1 MKHPATFCATAIVAL
16 FAPQAFAANDVELP
30 TRDVPTVYTA
40 ESFVQF
46 APRTALEM
54 VERVPGFSIEDDDD
68 GSRGFGQ
75 ATGNVLINGQR
86 VSGKSNGAE
95 SALGRIATANVAR
108 IELLDG
114 TTLGIPGLSGQVV
127 NVITRDTSGVSGT
140 WHWKGRVREN
150 LPPTYN
156 DMALSLSGGTRAL
169 SWTMEA
175 ESTPER
181 GADAGPERIT
191 DAAGALIETRKED
204 YTHVAEYASLAGSL
218 AWKPV
223 GGAIA
228 NLSAKVGVYEPDD
241 KETSKL
247 FPVGDPEGRR
257 LYQGSED
264 EKTAELGA
272 DYAFDLGPGRLKAIT
287 LVRREESP
295 TTDRVRGGNLNGSN
309 MFDSIFTQTVYEGEY
324 ILRGEYAWVPA
335 PGRDWQVSLEGAFNF
350 LEAQSQLFAS
360 EGGAPPSE
368 IILPN
373 ANSRV
378 EEKRGELTVTH
389 GRALSKKV
397 SLQVSLGA
405 EMSELSQTGDAEN
418 VRRFTRPKGFA
429 SLSWQVDP
437 SLKLV
442 TRLDREVGQ
451 LDFFDFISS
460 VNLNQGNGSQG
471 NSEIVPEQSWK
482 VSLSAEKDFYDWGA
496 TTLTVF
502 GADIEDIVDR
512 VPIGTGDGPGNL
524 DSAWRVGADM
534 DATVKF
540 AKLGLAGTLLTFHG
554 EWRDSRVADPLTGLD
569 RPVNGDEVYY
579 FNAELRRDIPQT
591 DWAVGLFLE
600 SYNENEVYRLDE
612 KTHQGNQPA
621 FSYVYVENKDL
632 LGLTGTLTLGNIL
645 NQHDW
650 YWRETYA
657 PNRLGTLVTRE
668 ARSRDFGPIL
678 SFKLKGTF

>member
-1 MKHPATFCATAIVAL
+1 MKHPVPICASVFLALAAPNAI
-16 FAPQAFAANDVELP
+16 AAEAVEAN
-30 TRDVPTVYTA
+30 TGETPTVYIPENFA
-40 ESFVQF
+40 QF

-54 VERVPGFSIEDDDD
+54 VERIPGFSIDDDDD

-95 SALGRIATANVAR
+95 SALGRIAIANVAR
-108 IELLDG
+108 VELLDG
-114 TTLGIPGLSGQVV
+114 TALGIPGLSGQVV
-127 NVITRDTSGVSGT
+127 NVITRETGGVSGT

-156 DMALSLSGGTRAL
+156 DMALSLSGGKGAV
-169 SWTMEA
+169 SWTVEA
-175 ESTPER
+175 ESAPER

-191 DAAGALIETRKED
+191 DATGALIETRKED
-204 YTHVAEYASLAGSL
+204 YTHAAEYASLAGSL

-223 GGAIA
+223 GGNIA
-228 NLSAKVGVYEPDD
+228 NFSAKIGTYEPDD
-241 KETSKL
+241 KEISKL
-247 FPVGDPEGRR
+247 FPVGGLEGRR
-257 LYQGSED
+257 LFQGSED
-264 EKTAELGA
+264 EKTVELSA
-272 DYAFDLGPGRLKAIT
+272 DYAFDLGPGRLKTIT
-287 LVRREESP
+287 LARREESP
-295 TTDRVRGGNLNGSN
+295 TTDRVRGGNLDGANA
-309 MFDSIFTQTVYEGEY
+309 FDSLFNQTVYEGEY

-360 EGGAPPSE
+360 EGGAPLAE
-368 IILPN
+368 IFLPN

-378 EEKRGELTVTH
+378 EEQRGELTVTH
-389 GRALSKKV
+389 GRALSKSV

-418 VRRFTRPKGFA
+418 VRTFTRPKGFA

-471 NSEIVPEQSWK
+471 NSDIVPEQVWK
-482 VSLSAEKDFYDWGA
+482 ISVSAEKDFHDWGA
-496 TTLTVF
+496 ATLTMF
-502 GADIEDIVDR
+502 GSDIEDIVDR

-524 DSAWRVGADM
+524 DSAWRVGADL

-540 AKLGLAGTLLTFHG
+540 AKLGLTGTQLTFHG
-554 EWRDSRVADPLTGLD
+554 EWRDSRVADPLTGVD
-569 RPVNGDEVYY
+569 RPINGDTIYSL
-579 FNAELRRDIPQT
+579 NAELRRDIPET
-591 DWAVGLFLE
+591 DWAVGIFLE
-600 SYNENEVYRLDE
+600 SYNENKVYRLDE
-612 KTHQGNQPA
+612 VTHQGNQPA

-632 LGLTGTLTLGNIL
+632 LGMTGTLTLGNIL

-657 PNRLGTLVTRE
+657 PNRLGALLTRE
-668 ARSRDFGPIL
+668 ARSRDFGPIV